1 MILTSTTAIGTKMR
15 AKAIMGRRSAL
26 SLMHIEEPELEFR
39 FGQRMTYPRD
49 GLYLFGPVDAG
60 AIPRSIRYGFIGTPQ
75 SFEYFQEWAS
85 QISSYIPIPS
95 RGRTSKENTPQ
106 HVPFPGFAE
115 AFFSHW
121 SATPVCVISNLSEDD
136 LRHKA
141 CIGNRYEAIKELVD
155 TYVDRLTAEAKR
167 LEDPPQFWYV
177 VIPEFV
183 YELGRPQ
190 STVSKADRVQGKILI
205 SEQQASKMA
214 YQTPLFAED
223 EKDAEVYQYERN
235 FRRQLKARLLDHKI
249 VTQIV
254 RETTLTPGR
263 FLKAGTDQPKRRVE
277 DPATIAWKL
286 STGSYYKSGGR
297 PWQLAGVRPGVCYVG
312 LVYKQ
317 QPQGE
322 DHRYACCAAQMF
334 LADGEGVVFRGALG
348 PWYNPETKQYHLD
361 AEAAHRLASTVIAE
375 YKNKHGREP
384 LELFIHAQSRFDDG
398 EWEGFC
404 SACSSATNPVGVQI
418 ADAWDDL
425 KLFRPGDYPVIRGTA
440 LVVSDYAG
448 YLWTS
453 GYVPRLDTYM
463 GPDTPNPLH
472 IAIRRGS
479 APILTVMADV
489 LALSKINFNSC
500 LFNDRFPVTLRFA
513 NAIGEILVAAPLHS
527 EPVLPFKHYI

>member
-1 MILTSTTAIGTKMR
+1 MR
-15 AKAIMGRRSAL
+15 NRRPAL
-26 SLMHIEEPELEFR
+26 SVLHIEEPELEFR
-39 FGQRMTYPRD
+39 FGQRVTYPRD

-60 AIPRSIRYGFIGTPQ
+60 AAPRSIRYGFIGTPQ
-75 SFEYFQEWAS
+75 SFECFQEWAS
-85 QISSYIPIPS
+85 QVSGYIPIPT
-95 RGRTSKENTPQ
+95 RGKTSKESMPH

-115 AFFSHW
+115 TFFSHW
-121 SATPVCVISNLSEDD
+121 SATPAFAIRDLSEDD
-136 LRHKA
+136 LRRKA
-141 CIGNRYEAIKELVD
+141 HIGNRHEAIKELVD
-155 TYVDRLTAEAKR
+155 TYVDRLIAEIKR
-167 LEDPPQFWYV
+167 LEDPPQFWYA

-190 STVSKADRVQGKILI
+190 SAVSKADRVPGKILV
-205 SEQQASKMA
+205 SEKQASKMT
-214 YQTPLFAED
+214 YQASLFAQD
-223 EKDAEVYQYERN
+223 EKDAEVYQYEKN

-254 RETTLTPGR
+254 RETTLAPGR

-317 QPQGE
+317 QPQNE

-348 PWYNPETKQYHLD
+348 PWYNPDTRQYHLD
-361 AEAAHRLASTVIAE
+361 ADAAYRLASTVIAE
-375 YKNKHGREP
+375 YKNKHDCEP
-384 LELFIHAQSRFDDG
+384 TELFIHAQSRFDDA
-398 EWEGFC
+398 EWEGFH
-404 SACSSATNPVGVQI
+404 SACSGATNPVGVQI
-418 ADAWDDL
+418 GDAWDDL
-425 KLFRPGDYPVIRGTA
+425 KLFRPGNYPVIRGTA
-440 LVVSDYAG
+440 LIVSARAG

-472 IAIRRGS
+472 IVIRRGDAS
-479 APILTVMADV
+479 IQTVMADV

-500 LFNDRFPVTLRFA
+500 LFNDRLPVTLRFA
-513 NAIGEILVAAPLHS
+513 NAIGEILTAAPLHS
-527 EPVLPFKHYI
+527 EPMLPFKHYI

>member
-1 MILTSTTAIGTKMR
+1 MKSRPEFTL
-15 AKAIMGRRSAL
+15 L
-26 SLMHIEEPELEFR
+26 HIEEPQLEFR
-39 FGQRMTYPRD
+39 FGQRATYPRD
-49 GLYLFGPVDAG
+49 GLYLFGPSDAVS
-60 AIPRSIRYGFIGTPQ
+60 IPRSIRYGFIGTPQ
-75 SFEYFQEWAS
+75 SLDCFREWAS
-85 QISSYIPIPS
+85 QVAGYLPVPP
-95 RGRTSKENTPQ
+95 RGRAAKENAPH
-106 HVPFPGFAE
+106 HVPFPGLAE
-115 AFFSHW
+115 AFFAHW
-121 SATPVCVISNLSEDD
+121 SDKPACVIDDLSEDD
-136 LRHKA
+136 LRRKA
-141 CIGNRYEAIKELVD
+141 HIGNRHEAIKELVD
-155 TYVDRLTAEAKR
+155 TYVDRLVAETKR

-190 STVSKADRVQGKILI
+190 SVVAKAERVPGKILL
-205 SEQQASKMA
+205 SEKQANKMTYQAS
-214 YQTPLFAED
+214 LFVQD
-223 EKDAEVYQYERN
+223 EKEAEVYQYERN

-254 RETTLTPGR
+254 RETTLAPGR
-263 FLKAGTDQPKRRVE
+263 FLKVGTNQPKRRVE

-322 DHRYACCAAQMF
+322 DQRYACCAAQMF
-334 LADGEGVVFRGALG
+334 LSDGEGVVFRGALG
-348 PWYNPETKQYHLD
+348 PWYNPETKRYHLD
-361 AEAAHRLASTVIAE
+361 AEAARRLVTTVIAE
-375 YKNKHGREP
+375 YRGKHGRDP
-384 LELFIHAQSRFDDG
+384 SELFIHAQARFDDD
-398 EWEGFC
+398 EWEGFQ
-404 SACSSATNPVGVQI
+404 SACSGATNPVGVQI
-418 ADAWDDL
+418 ADSWDDL

-440 LVVSDYAG
+440 LVLNERAG

-453 GYVPRLDTYM
+453 GYVPRLNTYM

-472 IAIRRGS
+472 VAIRRGE

-513 NAIGEILVAAPLHS
+513 NAIGEILVAAPLNS
-527 EPVLPFKHYI
+527 EPMLPFKHYI

>member
-1 MILTSTTAIGTKMR
+1 MNSRQAT
-15 AKAIMGRRSAL
+15 L
-26 SLMHIEEPELEFR
+26 SLMHIAEPDLEFR
-39 FGQRMTYPRD
+39 FGQRVVYPRE
-49 GLYLFGPVDAG
+49 GLYLFGPVDAQ
-60 AIPRSIRYGFIGTPQ
+60 AIPRNIRYGFIGTPQ
-75 SFEYFQEWAS
+75 SYECFQDWARQVS
-85 QISSYIPIPS
+85 GYIPTPP
-95 RGRTSKENTPQ
+95 RGRASKENTPH

-121 SATPVCVISNLSEDD
+121 SSTPARTICDLSEED
-136 LRHKA
+136 LRSKA
-141 CIGNRYEAIKELVD
+141 HIANRHEAVKALVD
-155 TYVDRLTAEAKR
+155 IYVDRLVAETKR

-190 STVSKADRVQGKILI
+190 STVSKADRVPGKILV
-205 SEQQASKMA
+205 SEKAAAKMIH
-214 YQTPLFAED
+214 QPPLFAQD
-223 EKDAEVYQYERN
+223 EKDAEVYRYEKN

-254 RETTLTPGR
+254 RETTLAPGR

-297 PWQLAGVRPGVCYVG
+297 PWQLAGIRPGVCYVG

-317 QPQGE
+317 QPLGD

-348 PWYNPETKQYHLD
+348 PWYNPDTKQYHLD
-361 AEAAHRLASTVIAE
+361 AEAAHRLATTVVAE
-375 YKNKHGREP
+375 YKSKHGREP
-384 LELFIHAQSRFDDG
+384 TELFIHAQSRFDDG
-398 EWEGFC
+398 EWEGFR
-404 SACSSATNPVGVQI
+404 SACSGATNPVGVQI

-440 LVVSDYAG
+440 LVVSGREG

-472 IAIRRGS
+472 ISIRRGHAS
-479 APILTVMADV
+479 ITTVMADV

-500 LFNDRFPVTLRFA
+500 LFNDRFPVTLKFA
-513 NAIGEILVAAPLHS
+513 NAIGEILVAAPIQS
-527 EPVLPFKHYI
+527 EPMLPFKHYI